1 MIDSFALYSR
11 IKYVSM
17 KTADGSSVHNAAE
30 QKISWLCVYVDK
42 PTAPGPQHDLKTAG
56 RNHYCFCVKATTLT
70 CCDGRIMQGLTD
82 LWQEFDLPGTQRL
95 LDDLA
100 TQITTR

>member
-1 MIDSFALYSR
+1 
-11 IKYVSM
+11 M

-56 RNHYCFCVKATTLT
+56 RNLIVFV
-70 CCDGRIMQGLTD
+70 
-82 LWQEFDLPGTQRL
+82 
-95 LDDLA
+95 
-100 TQITTR
+100 